1 MKNNLLGILTNIVL
15 PISIILLAIVIS
27 VFLYRLL
34 QRKFNKPLDTT
45 IKQNET
51 PQIKLKERYCTEE
64 EMKFLEA
71 LHKALPRDFIAF
83 PNVGVSKLI
92 EPKGN
97 LNDYK
102 SIQDKYVD
110 ICVFLRKE
118 MKPIL
123 VIDLYQPSP
132 TAQQLKKFDDN
143 ISNVLKVAKIP
154 VLHQQIQKTYNLNT
168 ILTETLNSIDGKIVT
183 QLKNNIIRDSVRK

>member
-1 MKNNLLGILTNIVL
+1 MSRLLNIFTGTILPIMILILAIIIAIVL
-15 PISIILLAIVIS
+15 
-27 VFLYRLL
+27 YKKL
-34 QRKFNKPLDTT
+34 QKKFNKPLDTT
-45 IKQNET
+45 IKQSAT
-51 PQIKLKERYCTEE
+51 PQIKIKDTYCSEE

-71 LHKALPRDFIAF
+71 LHKALPRDCISF

-97 LNDYK
+97 LNDFK
-102 SIQDKYVD
+102 IVADKFVD

-132 TAQQLKKFDDN
+132 TSQQLKVFDDKIN
-143 ISNVLKVAKIP
+143 NVLKVAKIP
-154 VLHQQIQKTYNLNT
+154 VMHKQIQKSYNIDALLVEVLNH
-168 ILTETLNSIDGKIVT
+168 IDGKVVT
-183 QLKNNIIRDSVRK
+183 YLKNKSIGVNVKK

>member
-1 MKNNLLGILTNIVL
+1 MNIFLDIVL
-15 PISIILLAIVIS
+15 PIMFIIGLIVGS
-27 VFLYRLL
+27 VFLFKFL
-34 QRKFNKPLDTT
+34 QKKFNKP
-45 IKQNET
+45 IKTALQRNSVPEV
-51 PQIKLKERYCTEE
+51 KLKNRYCTER

>member
-15 PISIILLAIVIS
+15 PISIILLARVIS